1 MMAKSPAPRIKQVP
15 IAELKAAD
23 YNPRSMSAQ
32 QMERLQSSLQEFGA
46 VQPAVINSNGTIIG
60 GHQRIEA
67 AQALGWRT
75 FPTVEVDLDPD
86 RERLLNLALNR
97 ISADWDE
104 ERLAELI
111 AEIDE
116 GADLGLSGFD
126 DRELQ
131 RMLDSVGGIEEEAP
145 DPKPLP
151 RRPKTKA
158 GDLYE
163 LGVHRLLC
171 GDVRSRDAWTA
182 LMQGKQAAAVWTDPP
197 YGVDYVGKT
206 EDAMRLENDQGGGL
220 AELLSGAFTRLD
232 EVLSPGGVL
241 YIAHP
246 AGPGATVFGQA
257 FAEAGWRHHQT
268 LVWVKDTMVLGHSDY
283 HYRHEPIL
291 LGYKPGKGRHGRGG
305 KGWYGGD
312 DQTSVLEYERP
323 KASREHPTTKPV
335 PLVEHCLRNST
346 KKGDVVLD
354 PFCGSGSTVIAADRL
369 GRRCFA
375 MDVDPAYC
383 DVAVA
388 RWEAATGEK
397 AKRGRRG

>member
-1 MMAKSPAPRIKQVP
+1 M
-15 IAELKAAD
+15 
-23 YNPRSMSAQ
+23 
-32 QMERLQSSLQEFGA
+32 
-46 VQPAVINSNGTIIG
+46 
-60 GHQRIEA
+60 
-67 AQALGWRT
+67 
-75 FPTVEVDLDPD
+75 
-86 RERLLNLALNR
+86 NLAGAWR
-97 ISADWDE
+97 DSKQSE